1 MLFPKDEFDAYLT
14 HLPQYKIVIC
24 RSCRFAVPPQAI
36 KSHLRAQHSPI
47 SSQSIKGIQ
56 SIIDNLG
63 DSVARSAQ
71 DVIYPDPDAE
81 PIERLRTYHDGLRCT
96 SLDSAGQQCGYIC
109 RSVARMQ
116 QHSKSVHKWVNLSR
130 RLPASKRCDGQGGL
144 RSVVRVAIATSQL
157 QKAATNA
164 ASAPA
169 AWVTLTGSRE
179 LQNRGSARE
188 WLCSLCRFCVCSSS
202 SYVLSLNLPVGF
214 TA

>member
-1 MLFPKDEFDAYLT
+1 MDTLGFVPHGEHST
-14 HLPQYKIVIC
+14 VGIC
-24 RSCRFAVPPQAI
+24 C
-36 KSHLRAQHSPI
+36 
-47 SSQSIKGIQ
+47 
-56 SIIDNLG
+56 
-63 DSVARSAQ
+63 
-71 DVIYPDPDAE
+71 
-81 PIERLRTYHDGLRCT
+81 
-96 SLDSAGQQCGYIC
+96 
-109 RSVARMQ
+109 M
-116 QHSKSVHKWVNLSR
+116 
-130 RLPASKRCDGQGGL
+130 
-144 RSVVRVAIATSQL
+144 SQL